1 MASLSFLLAVA
12 ASTLPASSALRLALS
27 PLRPVDQHPS
37 FSSARSTSREVLTQ
51 QQQRQQF
58 QQRQCAAIQARVG
71 SLVQAEART
80 LYCKVKSIC
89 DEEEGCVADQH
100 DWLASHLAA
109 HAVRLERAHEELREW
124 LATRVSLIS
133 WVAAHAWESITP
145 PPLRD
150 VLLLPC
156 YNPPS
161 CAGEL
166 TFYRAIE
173 PLRPHLWRTIWKGAL
188 ASPGRVSRLVVSTLL
203 CAAASGVAGW
213 RGGRWAG
220 LLAARVRMA
229 LLPRILDDYA
239 ATLEAK
245 LAEPARRSGGVT
257 GRGSRWPLKRS

>member
-1 MASLSFLLAVA
+1 MAIFLLAVA
-12 ASTLPASSALRLALS
+12 TSTLPSGSALRLALS
-27 PLRPVDQHPS
+27 PLRPVDQNPS
-37 FSSARSTSREVLTQ
+37 FSSARSTSREVLAQ
-51 QQQRQQF
+51 QQQRRQL

-80 LYCKVKSIC
+80 LYCKLESAIC
-89 DEEEGCVADQH
+89 DEEGCVADQR

-133 WVAAHAWESITP
+133 WVAAHAWISITP

-150 VLLLPC
+150 VLLPC
-156 YNPPS
+156 YKPPS
-161 CAGEL
+161 GQL

-173 PLRPHLWRTIWKGAL
+173 PLRPHLRRTIWKGAL
-188 ASPGRVSRLVVSTLL
+188 ASPGRVSRLVVSALL

-245 LAEPARRSGGVT
+245 LAEPGRRPGGVT
-257 GRGSRWPLKRS
+257 GRGGRWPLKRS